1 MMNEASKEQSPRF
14 RFSKLFWIGVV
25 ILAVGSGPL
34 LVFGLFVALGLN
46 KDPNPVGLGRMAFF
60 SFYPSLGLVLG
71 GLVTSI
77 RNGDP
82 RMFEPHK
89 KVYGLW
95 LP

>member
-1 MMNEASKEQSPRF
+1 MNEASKEQSPRF

-46 KDPNPVGLGRMAFF
+46 KDPNPNPVGLGMMAFF
-60 SFYPSLGLVLG
+60 TFWPSVGLIIVG

-77 RNGDP
+77 RQ
-82 RMFEPHK
+82 RRSSHVRAAQK
-89 KVYGLW
+89 GL
-95 LP
+95 